1 MEEVSKD
8 MDPGANDPLK
18 MTYFKDDPKRDE
30 QSVRGCFLDE
40 IYSRPNMEE
49 RLAEKF
55 FDGDV
60 PWMYDNLD
68 NLPEQAYD
76 EFFQEYLVEAPPRA
90 DRKYK
95 IIFYGVSGYT
105 GSLVMEYIKREC
117 LDDFEVAFAG
127 RTLRKVVAMRDKI
140 LGGTK
145 WANADCLKCN
155 MDNPFEVENLVANCC
170 VVGNIA
176 GPFML
181 TGGERLV
188 EACIHYDTDYCD
200 VSGEIPW
207 SAKILQFHDLARDAG
222 VYIVPSAAY
231 AGGLP
236 DIMAYMMAQKMREV
250 DGGAEIKKL
259 HGYVSM
265 YQENEGTVQDG
276 SREEDQDKV
285 LTKVFRDPVVKSW
298 VAPHVYAFF
307 ETRVVRRSNMLHNML
322 VGGPDMG
329 FWYGPELNFTAEEER
344 LRAEGKYYGA
354 GEGPPL
360 DELFEIGVYSL
371 YHMVAISDSGKKL
384 CWSIKGRDGY
394 FETAR
399 MCVETALTMACSAP
413 ELRSGPCSVRGGM
426 LGAGLAGKD
435 ILFDRLRKSGMGF
448 IDWSPGTANDGN
460 LPEDRADHKV
470 WDMRP
475 PPPKAEPENDAFGR
489 PVPPTTANL
498 IKAAERAS
506 RKRRESEAAKN
517 GRRVLGATGAAG
529 NAGAP
534 GGTNDAMYLT
544 TGLSSAAARRP
555 RAGRRPYVPPEPPAA
570 SPTLR
575 ITADPA
581 FEAETTAAAVEAE
594 GREAAKRVP
603 PKTSDSQ
610 KSVRFDGGPTEEV
623 KHFMKNP
630 AMRKIHDRAF
640 GHEWQGDLASPLDEA
655 KRDGGDHSVKHFM
668 SDKEKRKLH
677 DRAFGKEWDGDVV
690 NPLDAAREAGGDHSV
705 SHFMHD
711 DAKRKLHDRAFGKAW
726 QDPDAKPE
734 WIAADG
740 ADHSVKH
747 FMDDKE
753 KRRIHDRAFGHE
765 FWATRAP
772 RRRWT
777 TSTATPRTSVKHF
790 MSDKEKRRLHDRA
803 FGRSRR
809 GPAAVAGAREGARVP
824 VAKPPAAAPRAPSPA
839 PPEPKPRAPK
849 ARGDPVFQR
858 PGRAVI
864 EAPDPEKMRRELH
877 DAAFPPKPE
886 PAALDCDEGVT
897 KEVEHFMH
905 DSARR
910 KMHDRAFG
918 HEWQGDLVNPLDAAR
933 ADAGDHS
940 VGHFMQNE
948 AKRKLHDRAFGKSW
962 QDPDEDKPQAHGDTS
977 IEHYMTDESKRK
989 LHDRAFGKAWQGD
1002 DAASPLA
1009 HVDGADTSIEH
1020 FMQDKEKRRLH
1031 DRAFGHEFQG

>member
-1 MEEVSKD
+1 MIEE
-8 MDPGANDPLK
+8 
-18 MTYFKDDPKRDE
+18 KRF
-30 QSVRGCFLDE
+30 S
-40 IYSRPNMEE
+40 
-49 RLAEKF
+49 
-55 FDGDV
+55 
-60 PWMYDNLD
+60 
-68 NLPEQAYD
+68 
-76 EFFQEYLVEAPPRA
+76 
-90 DRKYK
+90 
-95 IIFYGVSGYT
+95 
-105 GSLVMEYIKREC
+105 
-117 LDDFEVAFAG
+117 
-127 RTLRKVVAMRDKI
+127 
-140 LGGTK
+140 
-145 WANADCLKCN
+145 
-155 MDNPFEVENLVANCC
+155 
-170 VVGNIA
+170 
-176 GPFML
+176 
-181 TGGERLV
+181 
-188 EACIHYDTDYCD
+188 
-200 VSGEIPW
+200 
-207 SAKILQFHDLARDAG
+207 
-222 VYIVPSAAY
+222 
-231 AGGLP
+231 
-236 DIMAYMMAQKMREV
+236 
-250 DGGAEIKKL
+250 
-259 HGYVSM
+259 
-265 YQENEGTVQDG
+265 
-276 SREEDQDKV
+276 
-285 LTKVFRDPVVKSW
+285 
-298 VAPHVYAFF
+298 
-307 ETRVVRRSNMLHNML
+307 
-322 VGGPDMG
+322 
-329 FWYGPELNFTAEEER
+329 
-344 LRAEGKYYGA
+344 
-354 GEGPPL
+354 
-360 DELFEIGVYSL
+360 
-371 YHMVAISDSGKKL
+371 
-384 CWSIKGRDGY
+384 
-394 FETAR
+394 
-399 MCVETALTMACSAP
+399 
-413 ELRSGPCSVRGGM
+413 
-426 LGAGLAGKD
+426 
-435 ILFDRLRKSGMGF
+435 FDR
-448 IDWSPGTANDGN
+448 WQTASSAYGG
-460 LPEDRADHKV
+460 
-470 WDMRP
+470 WYQP
-475 PPPKAEPENDAFGR
+475 PPPSAFGR

-544 TGLSSAAARRP
+544 TGLSQSMLEGRLRKGGFGPYGPRRRGGVDLAP
-555 RAGRRPYVPPEPPAA
+555 DGALRCAEPPAA

-677 DRAFGKEWDGDVV
+677 DRAFGRSGTATSST
-690 NPLDAAREAGGDHSV
+690 PGRRPRGGRRPPV

-747 FMDDKE
+747 MDDKE

-765 FWATRAP
+765 FLGDPGAASP
-772 RRRWT
+772 LDHVDGD
-777 TSTATPRTSVKHF
+777 AADHSVKHF
-790 MSDKEKRRLHDRA
+790 MSDRRSGASTRLRQGVGPGA
-803 FGRSRR
+803 AEAEEAYAEPAK
-809 GPAAVAGAREGARVP
+809 PAAPAHPWNRAAAADDAVAFAPPPPEPAV
-824 VAKPPAAAPRAPSPA
+824 PAAAA
-839 PPEPKPRAPK
+839 PPPMFKDRPST

-886 PAALDCDEGVT
+886 PAPLDCDEGVT

-918 HEWQGDLVNPLDAAR
+918 HEWQGDLVNPFDAAR

-1009 HVDGADTSIEH
+1009 HVDGAETSIEH

>member
-76 EFFQEYLVEAPPRA
+76 EFFQEYLVEAPPRARA

-265 YQENEGTVQDG
+265 YQENEGTVGSSGGTLSTRAAMSTGDKWVRSVMMNPFALGGKVQDG

-329 FWYGPELNFTAEEER
+329 FWYGPELNFTVYALMPDESTAKQFKKGSTSTKAEEER

-475 PPPKAEPENDAFGR
+475 PPPKAEPEN
-489 PVPPTTANL
+489 
-498 IKAAERAS
+498 
-506 RKRRESEAAKN
+506 
-517 GRRVLGATGAAG
+517 
-529 NAGAP
+529 
-534 GGTNDAMYLT
+534 
-544 TGLSSAAARRP
+544 
-555 RAGRRPYVPPEPPAA
+555 
-570 SPTLR
+570 
-575 ITADPA
+575 
-581 FEAETTAAAVEAE
+581 
-594 GREAAKRVP
+594 
-603 PKTSDSQ
+603 Q
-610 KSVRFDGGPTEEV
+610 
-623 KHFMKNP
+623 
-630 AMRKIHDRAF
+630 
-640 GHEWQGDLASPLDEA
+640 
-655 KRDGGDHSVKHFM
+655 
-668 SDKEKRKLH
+668 
-677 DRAFGKEWDGDVV
+677 
-690 NPLDAAREAGGDHSV
+690 
-705 SHFMHD
+705 
-711 DAKRKLHDRAFGKAW
+711 
-726 QDPDAKPE
+726 
-734 WIAADG
+734 
-740 ADHSVKH
+740 
-747 FMDDKE
+747 
-753 KRRIHDRAFGHE
+753 
-765 FWATRAP
+765 
-772 RRRWT
+772 
-777 TSTATPRTSVKHF
+777 
-790 MSDKEKRRLHDRA
+790 
-803 FGRSRR
+803 
-809 GPAAVAGAREGARVP
+809 
-824 VAKPPAAAPRAPSPA
+824 
-839 PPEPKPRAPK
+839 
-849 ARGDPVFQR
+849 
-858 PGRAVI
+858 
-864 EAPDPEKMRRELH
+864 
-877 DAAFPPKPE
+877 
-886 PAALDCDEGVT
+886 
-897 KEVEHFMH
+897 
-905 DSARR
+905 
-910 KMHDRAFG
+910 
-918 HEWQGDLVNPLDAAR
+918 
-933 ADAGDHS
+933 
-940 VGHFMQNE
+940 
-948 AKRKLHDRAFGKSW
+948 
-962 QDPDEDKPQAHGDTS
+962 
-977 IEHYMTDESKRK
+977 
-989 LHDRAFGKAWQGD
+989 
-1002 DAASPLA
+1002 
-1009 HVDGADTSIEH
+1009 
-1020 FMQDKEKRRLH
+1020 
-1031 DRAFGHEFQG
+1031 